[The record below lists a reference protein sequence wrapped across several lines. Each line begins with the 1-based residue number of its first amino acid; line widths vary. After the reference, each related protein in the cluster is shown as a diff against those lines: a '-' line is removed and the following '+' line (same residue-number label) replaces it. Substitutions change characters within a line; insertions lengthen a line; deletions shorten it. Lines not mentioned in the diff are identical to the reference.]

1 MKKNIRRQQGINRR
15 RVYSWQRRVNCI
27 VNTYLDQR
35 REHLLDRAYDHD
47 PRTNTNVEISKI

>member
-1 MKKNIRRQQGINRR
+1 
-15 RVYSWQRRVNCI
+15 

-47 PRTNTNVEISKI
+47 LKTNTNVEALKNIEDKEREDDINVYMERSKRCTSVCC